1 MMNSN
6 SHELDPNQLQEEE
19 EEEQDD
25 EDEDDK
31 ARQADLYAMQ

>member
-6 SHELDPNQLQEEE
+6 SNELDPNQLQEEE

-25 EDEDDK
+25 EDDK